1 MLPYPL
7 AAIQT
12 WSKEKEDENED
23 EEEEEDDDGD
33 GRDQVIRK
41 V

>member
-23 EEEEEDDDGD
+23 EEEEDDDGD